1 MNSTKRT
8 ARVAGLLYLLMSIP
22 GAFSL
27 VYVPGALIVPGNAT
41 VTASNILA
49 HEMLFRIGIV
59 AGLFASVMF
68 ILLAMALHRLFSGV
82 NKTYASLMVSLV
94 LVSVASGFLNEVNN
108 FAALSLFR
116 GADFFSVSDKPHRA
130 ALGMLSLHLHSQ
142 GTFVNEIFWGLLL
155 FLFAVLV
162 MRSGFLPRIL
172 GVLLIVNCFAYLAIS
187 LTWFSRQHTGVSF
200 SGPLCGRCLENCGSC
215 CGF

>member
-27 VYVPGALIVPGNAT
+27 MYVPGALIVPGNAT

-49 HEMLFRIGIV
+49 QEMLSRIGIV

-68 ILLAMALHRLFSGV
+68 TLLAMALHRLFSGV
-82 NKTYASLMVSLV
+82 NKTYASRMWPLV
-94 LVSVASGFLNEVNN
+94 L
-108 FAALSLFR
+108 
-116 GADFFSVSDKPHRA
+116 
-130 ALGMLSLHLHSQ
+130 LGCS
-142 GTFVNEIFWGLLL
+142 
-155 FLFAVLV
+155 
-162 MRSGFLPRIL
+162 
-172 GVLLIVNCFAYLAIS
+172 C
-187 LTWFSRQHTGVSF
+187 QHTGVSF
-200 SGPLCGRCLENCGSC
+200 SGPLCRRCLDKCGSC